1 MKGGDSGGE
10 RCGGDKEEGEEVTNE
25 PKLIDF
31 SFSRDHSVQWSVL
44 SGFRVLK
51 WRDNGRVTPGA
62 AALQTRP
69 SEKSQPCSQYFL
81 DAGREKDSVTAQ
93 AQLPVQKSSFL
104 SSNISTLFSNSRHEA
119 SHPSNMKKQRNSF
132 I

>member
-1 MKGGDSGGE
+1 MSYFQLKGGDSGGE
-10 RCGGDKEEGEEVTNE
+10 RCEGDKEEGEEVTNE

-44 SGFRVLK
+44 GGFRVLK
-51 WRDNGRVTPGA
+51 WGDNGRVTPGA

-69 SEKSQPCSQYFL
+69 SEKSQPCTIFPGY
-81 DAGREKDSVTAQ
+81 RELKHSCLYKKIHSYHPASVLCSLTQ
-93 AQLPVQKSSFL
+93 D
-104 SSNISTLFSNSRHEA
+104 
-119 SHPSNMKKQRNSF
+119 MKHLILQ

>member
-1 MKGGDSGGE
+1 MCYFQLKVGDSGGE
-10 RCGGDKEEGEEVTNE
+10 RCEGDKEEGEEVTNE

-31 SFSRDHSVQWSVL
+31 SFSRDHSAQWSVL
-44 SGFRVLK
+44 GGFRVLK

-81 DAGREKDSVTAQ
+81 DAG
-93 AQLPVQKSSFL
+93 
-104 SSNISTLFSNSRHEA
+104 SSNTAACR
-119 SHPSNMKKQRNSF
+119 KKF
-132 I
+132 ILNI